1 MLVKEVS
8 RETEKYFELNE
19 NKNITYQ
26 DEQTGANT
34 LHTFQKKKD
43 LKPIT
48 KTCVQKMKEGNLGQ
62 KQAEDKTL

>member
-43 LKPIT
+43 LKSIT
-48 KTCVQKMKEGNLGQ
+48 KTCV
-62 KQAEDKTL
+62 